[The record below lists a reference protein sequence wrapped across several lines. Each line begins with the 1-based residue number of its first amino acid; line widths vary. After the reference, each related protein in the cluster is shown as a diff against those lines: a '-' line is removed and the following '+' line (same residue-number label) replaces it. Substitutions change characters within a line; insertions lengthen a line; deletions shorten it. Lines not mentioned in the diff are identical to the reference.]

1 MIWLVPIGFLG
12 LIGVIALI
20 VIYVIKPN
28 YQQKLVSSTYVWKL
42 SLKYKKRRLPI
53 NRLQNILQFICQLL
67 VLTISGLLLAQPV
80 LAAAEA
86 SDPNE
91 KIVII
96 DASASMLMSDGNE
109 TRFDRA
115 IEEAKLIVGDTFNDG
130 SVVSVIVADAIVTP
144 DDYLA
149 KQVTA
154 DAEAELL
161 AKLDEL
167 ECTYGTADIDGA
179 IELATEILNR
189 NNGAKVFL
197 CTATKYLNKHDINV
211 VDVSGEDEWN
221 AAILDCTARLDDTN
235 HYEIKVDVGCYGRT
249 EAVSVNLV
257 VHGVNG
263 KNQTASLV
271 KAEYFDPTEEEK
283 TIVFNI
289 DDFGSE
295 PLYAYDYLEVYISS
309 ADSFAE
315 DNLFFLYGGKRPTI
329 RIQYASSK
337 PNRYFGGII
346 RTIRQNMREVWDVD
360 FKQLAADDEAA
371 TEGFDLYIFEHRMPE
386 QMPTDG
392 VVLLVNPDE
401 APSGS
406 ELVIGDTVDVDVDST
421 LAAGIGHDL
430 MQYVDSNRITI
441 ARYKEVLSAP
451 GYDELA
457 YYNGKPIILSREDA
471 SEKVLVWAFDLH
483 YSNLIALPD
492 FSFMM
497 YNLFN
502 HYIPRTLTQSS
513 FEIGETVELSARGT
527 NLTVMGEGVNEVFE
541 ASKGTLDVRTPG
553 SYTVTQRPMQGDE
566 LIIENF
572 YVHVPNSESNITE
585 EIDELPIL
593 SYEKQTGIDYK
604 DLLFY
609 FAIALVSLIFVE
621 RIIEIRKKL

>member
-67 VLTISGLLLAQPV
+67 VLTISALLLAEPV
-80 LAAAEA
+80 LAAAES
-86 SDPNE
+86 SDSNE

-96 DASASMLMSDGNE
+96 DASASMLVSDSNE

-115 IEEAKLIVGDTFNDG
+115 IEEAKLIAEDAFNDG
-130 SVVSVIVADAIVTP
+130 SVVSVIVADATP
-144 DDYLA
+144 DYLA

-154 DAEAELL
+154 DDEAELFTI
-161 AKLDEL
+161 LDEL
-167 ECTYGTADIDGA
+167 ECTYGRADIDGA
-179 IELATEILNR
+179 VELATEILNR
-189 NNGAKVFL
+189 NNGAKVYL

-235 HYEIKVDVGCYGRT
+235 HYEIKVDLGCYGRT
-249 EAVSVNLV
+249 EAVSVNLI
-257 VHGVNG
+257 VHGANG
-263 KNQTASLV
+263 KDQTVSLV

-309 ADSFAE
+309 ADSFTE
-315 DNLFFLYGGKRPTI
+315 DNLFYLYGGKRQTI

-346 RTIRQNMREVWDVD
+346 RTIRQNMREVWDID
-360 FKQLAADDEAA
+360 FKQLKADEEAA
-371 TEGFDLYIFEHRMPE
+371 TEGFDLYIYEHRMPE

-401 APSGS
+401 APTGS
-406 ELVIGDTVDVDVDST
+406 ELVIGDTVDVDVNST
-421 LAAGIGHDL
+421 LASGIGHDL

-441 ARYKEVLSAP
+441 ARYKEILSAP
-451 GYDELA
+451 GYEELA
-457 YYNGKPIILSREDA
+457 YYNGKPIILSREEA
-471 SEKVLVWAFDLH
+471 SEKVVVWAFDLH

-502 HYIPRTLTQSS
+502 HYIPRTLTQST
-513 FEIGETVELSARGT
+513 FEIGETVELNARGT
-527 NLTVMGEGVNEVFE
+527 NLTVMGVGVNEIFE
-541 ASKGTLDVRTPG
+541 TSKGTLEVSAPG
-553 SYTVTQRPMQGDE
+553 SYTVTQRPMQGE
-566 LIIENF
+566 ALIIENF
-572 YVHVPNSESNITE
+572 YVHIPNEESNITE

-609 FAIALVSLIFVE
+609 FAIALVSLIFIE
-621 RIIEIRKKL
+621 RIIETRKKL